1 WAPPGNYAVVLT
13 VNGRSFRQPL
23 VVKPDPRVHLPPA
36 AWQREFDL
44 ARKVE
49 AESVKASQA
58 LDEATELLK
67 KLEQRKK
74 GAASSLQAQIASA
87 IAQGEDISG
96 AQLETDPRN
105 SMGSPARNAASL
117 RALSGNLGGLERAVD
132 GADADPGP
140 DARASY
146 AALSKALDATLA
158 AWQQW
163 KTQVLAPLNAALG
176 PANASS
182 AVH

>member
-23 VVKPDPRVHLPPA
+23 VVQPDPRVRLAQA
-36 AWQREFDL
+36 AYQREFDL

-87 IAQGEDISG
+87 VAQGEDISG

-117 RALSGNLGGLERAVD
+117 RALSGDLDKLEGAVD

-146 AALSKALDATLA
+146 AVLSKTLTATLS

-163 KTQVLAPLNAALG
+163 KARAFLPLGESGGTAG
-176 PANASS
+176 KRSGK
-182 AVH
+182 